1 MQSERKPRSLSHNAN
16 RTASPSIAD
25 IHHHLVWGIDADG
38 PQTMEDSVA
47 MLRAA
52 AGEGIG
58 AIVATAHVMPGI
70 RPFDQGRYREH
81 LEGLRRYCQGQGLPL
96 SLYPGAE
103 IFYTPMTTRHLNE
116 GRAPTLNGGRHVLV
130 EFEPSERME
139 AIRKACDELTS
150 HGYLP
155 ILAHVERYKALA
167 HAPNKAIQL
176 REEFGLAYQV
186 NCNTIIQPKGFFQHH
201 FIKTLLK
208 EDALD
213 LIATDAH
220 NVSTRPVKMREAIAA
235 LERYGV
241 DAEGIMQRSNEL
253 IQQAAL

>member
-25 IHHHLVWGIDADG
+25 IHHHLIWGIDADG

-81 LEGLRRYCQGQGLPL
+81 LEVLRRYCQWQGLPL

-103 IFYTPMTTRHLNE
+103 IFYTPMTARHLNE

-139 AIRKACDELTS
+139 AIRKACDELTA

-186 NCNTIIQPKGFFQHH
+186 NCNTIIQPKGFFQQR
-201 FIKTLLK
+201 FLK
-208 EDALD
+208 SLFSSNAVDH
-213 LIATDAH
+213 IATDAH
-220 NVSTRPVKMREAIAA
+220 NVSTRPARMKEAIAA
-235 LERYGV
+235 LAKYGADV
-241 DAEGIMQRSNEL
+241 ASILQHSAELLQNTG
-253 IQQAAL
+253 